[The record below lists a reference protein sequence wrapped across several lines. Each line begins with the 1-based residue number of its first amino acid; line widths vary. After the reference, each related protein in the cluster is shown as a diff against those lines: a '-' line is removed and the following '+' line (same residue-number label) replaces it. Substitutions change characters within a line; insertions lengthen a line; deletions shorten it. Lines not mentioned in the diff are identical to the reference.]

1 MPFSKEIYV
10 AVGSNLPNPMGSPI
24 LNVLKAIQLLKSDII
39 KVVGCSDFYETV
51 AQPNYS
57 DPPFINAVVALETNI
72 KPEDLLHMLLAIE
85 NKLGRIRT
93 AQNAPRT
100 IDLDLLAYG
109 QEIIAS
115 DFLHLPHPKIAERI
129 FVLKPWHDLN
139 PAWVHPVFRQTVQKM
154 LDSVFSQYHL
164 IKKIRLPEN
173 N

>member
-1 MPFSKEIYV
+1 MPLSREIYV
-10 AVGSNLPNPMGSPI
+10 AIGSNLSNPMGSSI

-39 KVVGCSDFYETV
+39 KVVVCSNFYETV

-72 KPEDLLHMLLAIE
+72 KPEDLLHVLLAIE
-85 NKLGRIRT
+85 SKLGRVRG
-93 AQNAPRT
+93 AKNAPRT

-109 QEIIAS
+109 QEVIVS
-115 DFLHLPHPKIAERI
+115 DFLHLPHPKIPERI

-154 LDSVFSQYHL
+154 LNSVVPQYDL